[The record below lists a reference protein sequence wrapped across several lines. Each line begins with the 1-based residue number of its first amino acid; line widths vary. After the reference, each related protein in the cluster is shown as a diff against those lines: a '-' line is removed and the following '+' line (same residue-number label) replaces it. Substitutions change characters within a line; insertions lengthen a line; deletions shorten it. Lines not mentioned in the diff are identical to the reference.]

1 LPALAGRLGRRSTDT
16 GKLGSGREFDPPDC
30 NFPDCWMSVFRLLQI
45 AEPGRR
51 GHNVAPFFIPYMW
64 KVLPVTQKP
73 DQCLGEWID
82 REAIAEAMIPLI
94 GQLYRNNNVVTS
106 IHGRGLINRSVI
118 AIMKAHR
125 FARHRMADD
134 AELSVHETFPIL
146 KAMSELKLGAASVDL
161 GKMVAKFKA
170 EGNGRSIEDFVK
182 AELAEVVG
190 KQNGDAR
197 EGTDVVLYGFGR
209 IGRLLARIL
218 IEKTGG
224 GDGLRLRAIVVRKG
238 AENDLVKRASLLRR
252 DSVHGPFDGTITI
265 DEENNT
271 LTANGNLIQVIYSND
286 PASIDYTQ
294 YGIKNA
300 LLVDNTGKWRDAEG
314 LGQHLKCPGID
325 RVVLTAPGKGALKN
339 IVHGINHS
347 DIGADDKIISA
358 ASCTTNAI
366 VPVLKA
372 VNDQYGIVNGHV
384 ETVHSYTNDQNL
396 IDNFHKGSRRGRSA
410 PLNMVITET
419 GAATAAAK
427 ALPVLKGKL
436 TGNAIRVPTPN
447 VSMAILN
454 LNLEKATTR
463 EEINEYLR
471 QMAMHSD
478 LQKQIDFVSSQEV
491 VSTDFVGSRH
501 AGVVDAEAT
510 ICNDNRVVLYVWYDN
525 EFGYSCQVVR
535 VMEDMA
541 GVNPP
546 AFPR

>member
-1 LPALAGRLGRRSTDT
+1 
-16 GKLGSGREFDPPDC
+16 
-30 NFPDCWMSVFRLLQI
+30 
-45 AEPGRR
+45 
-51 GHNVAPFFIPYMW
+51 
-64 KVLPVTQKP
+64 VTQKP

-82 REAIAEAMIPLI
+82 REALAEAMIPLI

-106 IHGRGLINRSVI
+106 IYGRGLINRSVI
-118 AIMKAHR
+118 EILKAHR
-125 FARHRMADD
+125 FARHRLADET
-134 AELSVHETFPIL
+134 ELSVHDSFQVL
-146 KAMSELKLGAASVDL
+146 KTMSEMNLGAASIDL
-161 GKMVAKFKA
+161 GKMIAKYKEKG
-170 EGNGRSIEDFVK
+170 EGRGLEQFVRD
-182 AELAEVVG
+182 ELSALADKRHAAAG
-190 KQNGDAR
+190 HK
-197 EGTDVVLYGFGR
+197 GTDVVLYGFGR

-238 AENDLVKRASLLRR
+238 AENDLMKRASLLRR
-252 DSVHGPFDGTITI
+252 DSVHGPFNGTITI
-265 DEENNT
+265 DEASNT
-271 LTANGNLIQVIYSND
+271 ISANGNLIQVIYSND
-286 PASIDYTQ
+286 PSSVDYTQ
-294 YGIKNA
+294 YGIENA

-314 LGQHLKCPGID
+314 LSQHLKCAGVA
-325 RVVLTAPGKGALKN
+325 RVVLTAPGKGELKN
-339 IVHGINHS
+339 IVHGINHGE
-347 DIGADDKIISA
+347 ITADDKIISA

-454 LNLEKATTR
+454 LNLEKATSR
-463 EEINEYLR
+463 DEINEYLR
-471 QMAMHSD
+471 QVAMHSE
-478 LQKQIDFVSSQEV
+478 LHKQIDFVNSPEV

-510 ICNDNRVVLYVWYDN
+510 ICSDNRVVLYVWYDN

-535 VMEDMA
+535 VMEEMA